1 MSFINS
7 VNFSSASFNF
17 NSSFNFSSIQGVSS
31 SALMGMQGISS
42 AFEGSIGN
50 FGGLSVSNFRAR
62 IPYAVTPD
70 FQNAGHLSVNK
81 KNSLRLSSAA
91 IVI

>member
-7 VNFSSASFNF
+7 VNFSSTSFNF
-17 NSSFNFSSIQGVSS
+17 NSSFNFSSIQGISS
-31 SALMGMQGISS
+31 SALLGMQGISS
-42 AFEGSIGN
+42 AFEDVLGN

-70 FQNAGHLSVNK
+70 FQNAGHLTVNK
-81 KNSLRLSSAA
+81 KNST
-91 IVI
+91 VKTPGGYE